1 MGKIDWRHLTQ
12 YPAVRSALVVVGFIL
27 IALTPVV
34 GPIPGPGG
42 VIVFA
47 AGLSLV
53 LRYSAWAKRFYVRFK
68 RKHPKKGHWADWGLR
83 RASAKRRQE
92 RLKAEQDAVAGMGQL
107 TFADDLP
114 IRASDDGRSRGGG
127 PFNSSSPTSSFQGSI
142 DEAHLP
148 AEQSRAQAPA
158 RLPGPDGDR
167 RRPQGSGRAPGAGPQ
182 DPLRLSSLTRR
193 ADFLAANRGRRA
205 PMPGFVL
212 LVRPRQ
218 DGDPAIR
225 LGITVTRKIGGAVV
239 RNRMKRR
246 FRSLAREI
254 LPVKGVAGADHVLI
268 GRQGGIE
275 RDFALLKSELQS
287 ALAKLA
293 KPSVRPEPAEGQ
305 SLPSSPARKGRASTT
320 PDQVRGRTGGGGPA
334 TGGE

>member
-1 MGKIDWRHLTQ
+1 MGRIDWRHLTN
-12 YPAVRSALVVVGFIL
+12 YPAVRSALVVLGFIL
-27 IALTPVV
+27 IGLTPVV

-42 VIVFA
+42 IIVFA

-53 LRYSAWAKRFYVRFK
+53 LRYSAWAKRVYVRFK
-68 RKHPKKGHWADWGLR
+68 RRHPKKGDWTDWGLR

-92 RLKAEQDAVAGMGQL
+92 RLKAEQEAVAAMGQL
-107 TFADDLP
+107 TLADDLP
-114 IRASDDGRSRGGG
+114 NGTADEGRSAMGG
-127 PFNSSSPTSSFQGSI
+127 PFNSDFPNSSFQGKS

-193 ADFLAANRGRRA
+193 ADFVAANRGRRA

-212 LVRPRQ
+212 LVRPRE

-225 LGITVTRKIGGAVV
+225 LGITVTKKIGGAVV

-246 FRSLAREI
+246 FRVLARDL
-254 LPVKGVAGADHVLI
+254 LPGNGIAGADHVLI

-275 RDFALLKSELQS
+275 RDFALLKSELQT
-287 ALAKLA
+287 ALAKL
-293 KPSVRPEPAEGQ
+293 KR
-305 SLPSSPARKGRASTT
+305 
-320 PDQVRGRTGGGGPA
+320 
-334 TGGE
+334 

>member
-1 MGKIDWRHLTQ
+1 MGRIDWRHLTT
-12 YPAVRSALVVVGFIL
+12 YPAVRSALVVVGFVL
-27 IALTPVV
+27 MGLTPLV

-42 VIVFA
+42 VVVFG
-47 AGLSLV
+47 AGLTLV
-53 LRYSAWAKRFYVRFK
+53 LRYSAWAKRYYVRFK
-68 RKHPKKGHWADWGLR
+68 RRHPKKGDWADWGLR

-92 RLKAEQDAVAGMGQL
+92 LAKARQEADAGAGEL
-107 TFADDLP
+107 TSSPDLP
-114 IRASDDGRSRGGG
+114 NGAPDDGRSLKGG
-127 PFNSSSPTSSFQGSI
+127 PFNFDIRGKS

-167 RRPQGSGRAPGAGPQ
+167 RRPQGPGRAPGAGPQ

-212 LVRPRQ
+212 LVRPRD
-218 DGDPAIR
+218 DGDTRIR
-225 LGITVTRKIGGAVV
+225 LGITVTKKIGGAVV

-246 FRSLAREI
+246 FRSLARDL
-254 LPVKGVAGADHVLI
+254 LPDRGIAGADHVLI

-275 RDFALLKSELQS
+275 RDFGLLRAELEKALRKLQATPVTRAKAGASGQEVS
-287 ALAKLA
+287 AGL
-293 KPSVRPEPAEGQ
+293 PEVPASAGM
-305 SLPSSPARKGRASTT
+305 
-320 PDQVRGRTGGGGPA
+320 TGKA
-334 TGGE
+334 Q

>member
-1 MGKIDWRHLTQ
+1 MGRTDWRHLTN

-27 IALTPVV
+27 IGLTPLV

-53 LRYSAWAKRFYVRFK
+53 LRYSAWAKRYYVRFK
-68 RKHPKKGHWADWGLR
+68 RRHPKKGDWADWGLR
-83 RASAKRRQE
+83 RPSAKRRQT
-92 RLKAEQDAVAGMGQL
+92 LAKAQEEL
-107 TFADDLP
+107 TSGDDLP
-114 IRASDDGRSRGGG
+114 NRAGNEGRSREGG
-127 PFNSSSPTSSFQGSI
+127 PFNSSFQGFS
-142 DEAHLP
+142 DEAHLS

-167 RRPQGSGRAPGAGPQ
+167 RRPQDSGRAPGAGPQ

-212 LVRPRQ
+212 LVRPRD
-218 DGDPAIR
+218 DGDMGIR
-225 LGITVTRKIGGAVV
+225 LGITVTKKIGGAVV

-246 FRSLAREI
+246 FRVLARKL
-254 LPVKGVAGADHVLI
+254 LPEKGVAGADHVLI

-275 RDFALLKSELQS
+275 RDFALLKAELEK
-287 ALAKLA
+287 AL
-293 KPSVRPEPAEGQ
+293 
-305 SLPSSPARKGRASTT
+305 RKVAANTVI
-320 PDQVRGRTGGGGPA
+320 PGRTPGQEGSAGLPEVPA
-334 TGGE
+334 SAGMTRRSE

>member
-1 MGKIDWRHLTQ
+1 MGRIDWRHLTN
-12 YPAVRSALVVVGFIL
+12 YPAVRSALVVIGFIL
-27 IALTPVV
+27 IGLTPLV

-42 VIVFA
+42 IIVFA

-53 LRYSAWAKRFYVRFK
+53 LRYSAWAKRHYVRFK
-68 RKHPKKGHWADWGLR
+68 RRHPKKGDWADWGLR
-83 RASAKRRQE
+83 RPSAKRRQE
-92 RLKAEQDAVAGMGQL
+92 RRKAEQEAVAGMGQL

-114 IRASDDGRSRGGG
+114 IRADDDGRSAEGG
-127 PFNSSSPTSSFQGSI
+127 PFNFDIRGKS

-167 RRPQGSGRAPGAGPQ
+167 RRPQGPGRAPGAGPQ
-182 DPLRLSSLTRR
+182 DSLRLSSLTRR

-212 LVRPRQ
+212 LVRPRE
-218 DGDPAIR
+218 DGDPGIR
-225 LGITVTRKIGGAVV
+225 LGITVTKKIGGAVV

-246 FRSLAREI
+246 FRSLARDL
-254 LPVKGVAGADHVLI
+254 LPWSGIAGADHVLI

-275 RDFALLKSELQS
+275 RDFGLLRAELEKALQ
-287 ALAKLA
+287 KL
-293 KPSVRPEPAEGQ
+293 SRHIVIPAEAGT
-305 SLPSSPARKGRASTT
+305 SGREGSAGLSEVPASAGMTK
-320 PDQVRGRTGGGGPA
+320 
-334 TGGE
+334 

>member
-1 MGKIDWRHLTQ
+1 MGKIDWRHLTN
-12 YPAVRSALVVVGFIL
+12 YPAVRTALVVVGFIL
-27 IALTPVV
+27 IALTPLV

-42 VIVFA
+42 VVVFA
-47 AGLSLV
+47 AGLTLV
-53 LRYSAWAKRFYVRFK
+53 LRYSAWAKRYYVRFK
-68 RKHPKKGHWADWGLR
+68 RRHPKKGDWADWGLR

-92 RLKAEQDAVAGMGQL
+92 LLKARQEAEAATGEL
-107 TFADDLP
+107 TSADDLP
-114 IRASDDGRSRGGG
+114 NGTGNEGRSREGG
-127 PFNSSSPTSSFQGSI
+127 PFNSDFRGKS

-167 RRPQGSGRAPGAGPQ
+167 RRPQDPGSAPGAGPQ

-212 LVRPRQ
+212 LVRPRD
-218 DGDPAIR
+218 DGDPGVR

-246 FRSLAREI
+246 FRSLARDL
-254 LPVKGVAGADHVLI
+254 LPESGIAGADHVLI

-275 RDFALLKSELQS
+275 RDFGLLRAELEK
-287 ALAKLA
+287 ALAKLS
-293 KPSVRPEPAEGQ
+293 KPSVRPEPVEGH
-305 SLPSSPARKGRASTT
+305 SFSSSPGAKKGRASTSSAPT
-320 PDQVRGRTGGGGPA
+320 DEV
-334 TGGE
+334 

>member
-1 MGKIDWRHLTQ
+1 MGAMGKIDWRHLTN

-27 IALTPVV
+27 IGLTPVV

-53 LRYSAWAKRFYVRFK
+53 LRYSAWAKRHYVRFK
-68 RKHPKKGHWADWGLR
+68 RRHPKKGDWADWGLR
-83 RASAKRRQE
+83 RPSARRRQE
-92 RLKAEQDAVAGMGQL
+92 RLKAEQEAVAGMGQL

-114 IRASDDGRSRGGG
+114 NGTADQGRSLKGG
-127 PFNSSSPTSSFQGSI
+127 PFNSDIRGKS

-158 RLPGPDGDR
+158 RLSGPDGDR
-167 RRPQGSGRAPGAGPQ
+167 RRPQDSGGAPGAGPQ

-212 LVRPRQ
+212 LVRPRD
-218 DGDPAIR
+218 DGDTGIR
-225 LGITVTRKIGGAVV
+225 LGITVTKKIGGAVV

-246 FRSLAREI
+246 FRSLARDL
-254 LPVKGVAGADHVLI
+254 LPDNGVAGADHVLI

-275 RDFALLKSELQS
+275 RDFGLLKSELEK
-287 ALAKLA
+287 ALAKL
-293 KPSVRPEPAEGQ
+293 KR
-305 SLPSSPARKGRASTT
+305 
-320 PDQVRGRTGGGGPA
+320 
-334 TGGE
+334 

>member
-1 MGKIDWRHLTQ
+1 MGKIDWRHLTH
-12 YPAVRSALVVVGFIL
+12 YPAVRTALVVTGFVL
-27 IALTPVV
+27 IGLTPLV

-53 LRYSAWAKRFYVRFK
+53 LRYSAWAKRVYVRFK
-68 RKHPKKGHWADWGLR
+68 RRHPKKGDWADWGLR

-92 RLKAEQDAVAGMGQL
+92 RLKAEQEAVAAMGQL
-107 TFADDLP
+107 TFEDDLP
-114 IRASDDGRSRGGG
+114 NGTGDEGRSREGG
-127 PFNSSSPTSSFQGSI
+127 PFNSDFRGKS

-167 RRPQGSGRAPGAGPQ
+167 RRPQGPGRAPGAGPQ

-212 LVRPRQ
+212 LVRPRE
-218 DGDPAIR
+218 DGDPGIR

-246 FRSLAREI
+246 FRSLAREL
-254 LPVKGVAGADHVLI
+254 LPVAGIAGADHVLI

-275 RDFALLKSELQS
+275 RDFGLLRMELEKALE
-287 ALAKLA
+287 KLA
-293 KPSVRPEPAEGQ
+293 RQTVIPAKAGTSGLKVSAGLPEVPASAGMTE
-305 SLPSSPARKGRASTT
+305 
-320 PDQVRGRTGGGGPA
+320 
-334 TGGE
+334 

>member
-1 MGKIDWRHLTQ
+1 MGKIDWGHLTQ

-27 IALTPVV
+27 IGLTPVV

-83 RASAKRRQE
+83 RASAKRRAE
-92 RLKAEQDAVAGMGQL
+92 RLKAEQEAVAAMGQL
-107 TFADDLP
+107 TFAGDLP
-114 IRASDDGRSRGGG
+114 IRATDDGRSRGGG
-127 PFNSSSPTSSFQGSI
+127 PFNSSSRGSI

-182 DPLRLSSLTRR
+182 DPVGVAGNRLSSLTRR

-212 LVRPRQ
+212 LVRPRD

-225 LGITVTRKIGGAVV
+225 LGITVTKKIGGAVA

-246 FRSLAREI
+246 FRSLARDL
-254 LPVKGVAGADHVLI
+254 LPEKGIAGADHVLI

-275 RDFALLKSELQS
+275 RDFALLKSELET
-287 ALAKLA
+287 ALAKL
-293 KPSVRPEPAEGQ
+293 R
-305 SLPSSPARKGRASTT
+305 R
-320 PDQVRGRTGGGGPA
+320 
-334 TGGE
+334 

>member
-1 MGKIDWRHLTQ
+1 MVKIDWRHLTS

-27 IALTPVV
+27 IGLTPVV

-42 VIVFA
+42 VVVFA

-68 RKHPKKGHWADWGLR
+68 RRHPKKGHWADWGLR
-83 RASAKRRQE
+83 RPSAKRRVA
-92 RLKAEQDAVAGMGQL
+92 RRKALEEL
-107 TFADDLP
+107 TLADDLP
-114 IRASDDGRSRGGG
+114 NGTGDQGRSDTGG
-127 PFNSSSPTSSFQGSI
+127 PFNSIFQGSS

-158 RLPGPDGDR
+158 RLPGPDGDG
-167 RRPQGSGRAPGAGPQ
+167 RRPQGAGRAPRAGPQ
-182 DPLRLSSLTRR
+182 DPLRLSVLTRR

-212 LVRPRQ
+212 LVRPRD

-225 LGITVTRKIGGAVV
+225 LGITVTKKIGGAVV

-246 FRSLAREI
+246 FRSLARDL
-254 LPVKGVAGADHVLI
+254 LPEKGLPGADHVLI

-275 RDFALLKSELQS
+275 RDFALLRSELES
-287 ALAKLA
+287 ALAKL
-293 KPSVRPEPAEGQ
+293 R
-305 SLPSSPARKGRASTT
+305 R
-320 PDQVRGRTGGGGPA
+320 
-334 TGGE
+334 

>member
-1 MGKIDWRHLTQ
+1 MGRIDWRHLTN
-12 YPAVRSALVVVGFIL
+12 YPAVRSALVVVGFVL
-27 IALTPVV
+27 IGLTPVV

-68 RKHPKKGHWADWGLR
+68 RRHPRKGHWADWGLR
-83 RASAKRRQE
+83 RASARRRVERQKALQE
-92 RLKAEQDAVAGMGQL
+92 LTLAG
-107 TFADDLP
+107 DLP
-114 IRASDDGRSRGGG
+114 NGTGDDGRSFEGG
-127 PFNSSSPTSSFQGSI
+127 PFNSDIRGKS

-158 RLPGPDGDR
+158 RLPGPDGDG
-167 RRPQGSGRAPGAGPQ
+167 RRPQDPGRAPRAGPQ
-182 DPLRLSSLTRR
+182 DLVGVAGNRLSSLTRR
-193 ADFLAANRGRRA
+193 SDFLAANRGRRA

-212 LVRPRQ
+212 LVRPRG

-225 LGITVTRKIGGAVV
+225 LGITVTKKIGGAVV

-246 FRSLAREI
+246 FRSLARDI
-254 LPVKGVAGADHVLI
+254 LPEKGLPGADHVLI

-275 RDFALLKSELQS
+275 RDFALLRSELES
-287 ALAKLA
+287 ALAKL
-293 KPSVRPEPAEGQ
+293 R
-305 SLPSSPARKGRASTT
+305 R
-320 PDQVRGRTGGGGPA
+320 
-334 TGGE
+334 

>member
-1 MGKIDWRHLTQ
+1 MGRIDWRHLTN
-12 YPAVRSALVVVGFIL
+12 YPAVRSALVGVGFIL
-27 IALTPVV
+27 IGLTPLV

-42 VIVFA
+42 VVVFA
-47 AGLSLV
+47 AGLTLV
-53 LRYSAWAKRFYVRFK
+53 LRYSAWAKRRYVRFK
-68 RKHPKKGHWADWGLR
+68 RSHPKKGDWADWGLR

-92 RLKAEQDAVAGMGQL
+92 LAKARQEL
-107 TFADDLP
+107 TSGGDLP
-114 IRASDDGRSRGGG
+114 NGTGNEGRPLKGG
-127 PFNSSSPTSSFQGSI
+127 PFNSDIRGKS

-167 RRPQGSGRAPGAGPQ
+167 GRPQGPGRAPGAGPQ

-212 LVRPRQ
+212 LVRPRE

-225 LGITVTRKIGGAVV
+225 LGITVTKKIGGAVV

-246 FRSLAREI
+246 FRILAREL
-254 LPVKGVAGADHVLI
+254 LPEKGIAGADHVLI

-275 RDFALLKSELQS
+275 RDFGLMRGELEKALRKVAAS
-287 ALAKLA
+287 
-293 KPSVRPEPAEGQ
+293 PVIPAEAGT
-305 SLPSSPARKGRASTT
+305 SRRKGSAGLPEVPASAGTT
-320 PDQVRGRTGGGGPA
+320 DTGA
-334 TGGE
+334 

>member
-1 MGKIDWRHLTQ
+1 MGAMRIDWRHLTK

-27 IALTPVV
+27 IGLTPVV

-42 VIVFA
+42 VVVFA
-47 AGLSLV
+47 AGLTLV

-68 RKHPKKGHWADWGLR
+68 RRHPTKGDWADWGLR
-83 RASAKRRQE
+83 RASAKRRLQ
-92 RLKAEQDAVAGMGQL
+92 RLKALEELTLAG
-107 TFADDLP
+107 DLP
-114 IRASDDGRSRGGG
+114 NGTPDEGRSCEGG
-127 PFNSSSPTSSFQGSI
+127 PFNFSFTNSSFQGSS

-167 RRPQGSGRAPGAGPQ
+167 RRPQDPGRAPGAGPQ

-193 ADFLAANRGRRA
+193 ADFLAANRGKRA

-212 LVRPRQ
+212 LVRPRE
-218 DGDPAIR
+218 DGDSRMR
-225 LGITVTRKIGGAVV
+225 LGITVTKKIGGAVV

-254 LPVKGVAGADHVLI
+254 LPTNGVAGADHVLI
-268 GRQGGIE
+268 GRQGGLE
-275 RDFALLKSELQS
+275 RDFALLKSELES
-287 ALAKLA
+287 ALAKLGKA
-293 KPSVRPEPAEGQ
+293 YVRPEPVEGH
-305 SLPSSPARKGRASTT
+305 SSPSRASTGKASTT
-320 PDQVRGRTGGGGPA
+320 PDQVRGRTNQGSGSA
-334 TGGE
+334 STREA